1 MKKFQIPNK
10 NSASAFNFPPLTEE
24 TIRSL
29 QDLGE
34 VYRQIYRRLI
44 SEGYIFQ
51 NGKFIKP
58 GPSAADNGANQT
70 K

>member
-1 MKKFQIPNK
+1 MKKFQTPHK
-10 NSASAFNFPPLTEE
+10 KPASAYNFPPLPEE
-24 TIRSL
+24 TVRSL
-29 QDLGE
+29 QELGE

-58 GPSAADNGANQT
+58 GPSATDNGANQT